1 MPWRREF
8 LGRAKATSSMSTT
21 ARPKTTPEL
30 ARARHLAER
39 SATDLRLLS
48 DATRAAKL
56 PYAELSKVQRR
67 APLQTVKAIPT
78 DGVVKS
84 SHGH

>member
-56 PYAELSKVQRR
+56 PYAELSKVQRAR
-67 APLQTVKAIPT
+67 RFKLRRLFPLTAW
-78 DGVVKS
+78 
-84 SHGH
+84 

>member
-1 MPWRREF
+1 
-8 LGRAKATSSMSTT
+8 MSEPE
-21 ARPKTTPEL
+21 RKKTTPEL

-56 PYAELSKVQRR
+56 PYSELSKVQRASR
-67 APLQTVKAIPT
+67 EIKDLLEALGQRSNPETSDAGKHQET
-78 DGVVKS
+78 S
-84 SHGH
+84 SNV